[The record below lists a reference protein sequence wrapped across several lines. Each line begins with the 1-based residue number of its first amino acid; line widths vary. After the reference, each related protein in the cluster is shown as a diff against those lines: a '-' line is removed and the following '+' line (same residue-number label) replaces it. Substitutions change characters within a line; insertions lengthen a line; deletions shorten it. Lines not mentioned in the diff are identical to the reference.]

1 MALSAPERQARFDR
15 FRLLAGLA
23 IAGFGLITIGL
34 LRLQVAEHDRYAELS
49 KENRVR
55 LEVLRAP
62 RGAIYDRNGE
72 LLADSAPSFTIL
84 FRPFPAESA
93 QRAALTRTAAWLHR
107 VSRLTGVDSTEVRRL
122 VGQANRS
129 GHSAPLMRD
138 APFAVLAGVEESRSE
153 LPGIEV
159 QVEPLRRYPNG
170 SLAAHLL
177 GYAGEINDSEVDSL
191 TEQGYQPGDLYGR
204 TGVERS
210 YEEILRGH
218 DGAEYVVVNAM
229 GKRVSTLSGEP
240 PRPPVAGHD
249 LVLTLDLKVQRALEL
264 AMRNVAKGAAV
275 VIDPRDG
282 GILALVSRPAFN
294 PNEFSHGLSYER
306 WDELNSAAA
315 NPLLN
320 RAIQGMYPP
329 GSTFKIVSMMAALR
343 AGVVN
348 PGTRLQPCSGRFT
361 FGTRSFGCWNHAGH
375 GSLDLI
381 QALEKSCDVYFY
393 QVGLALGL
401 PHLEEAAHDFGLGER
416 TGVDLPQERRGLV
429 PTTSWYDQRFGAGRW
444 SKGLLLN
451 LAIGQG
457 ELLVTPIQL
466 ALLCAESANGG
477 RALRPHI
484 VREVRG
490 VKDFHTPKP
499 VQSGFDASDRAW
511 SALHEAMRGVV
522 DDGTATLARVPGI
535 AVAGKTGTAQNPH
548 GKDHALFVC
557 YAPADQPAM
566 AMSFVVENS
575 GHGGTICAPIAGE
588 VIRRVFGADTMHVAP
603 VIVRRVVRDT
613 TATDT
618 LGVGNGD

>member
-23 IAGFGLITIGL
+23 IAGFGLVTAGL

-84 FRPFPAESA
+84 FQPFPAESA
-93 QRAALTRTAAWLHR
+93 QRAAVTRTSAWLHR
-107 VSRLTGVDSTEVRRL
+107 VSGLTGVDTTEVRRL
-122 VGQANRS
+122 VREANRS
-129 GHSAPLMRD
+129 GHSSALMRD

-177 GYAGEINDSEVDSL
+177 GYAGEINDAELDSL
-191 TEQGYQPGDLYGR
+191 TEQGYQSGDLLGR

-229 GKRVSTLSGEP
+229 GKRVSTLAGEA

-249 LVLTLDLKVQRALEL
+249 LVLTIDLKLQRALEA
-264 AMRNVAKGAAV
+264 AMKNVAKGAAV

-282 GILALVSRPAFN
+282 GILALVSRPAFD

-306 WDELNSAAA
+306 WDELNSAQA

-329 GSTFKIVSMMAALR
+329 GSTFKIVTMMAALR
-343 AGVVN
+343 AGVVS
-348 PGTRLQPCSGRFT
+348 PGTRLQPCSGRYM
-361 FGTRSFGCWNHAGH
+361 FGTRAFGCWKHEGH

-381 QALEKSCDVYFY
+381 GALAKSCDVYFY
-393 QVGLALGL
+393 QVGISLGL
-401 PHLEEAAHDFGLGER
+401 PKLEQAARDFGLGER

-429 PTTSWYDQRFGAGRW
+429 PSESWYDKRFGAGRW
-444 SKGLLLN
+444 SKGLILN
-451 LAIGQG
+451 IAIGQG

-466 ALLCAESANGG
+466 ALLCAEAANGG
-477 RALRPHI
+477 HALRPHV

-490 VKDFHTPKP
+490 VQDYHPPKP
-499 VQSGFDASDRAW
+499 IQSGFEANDRAW
-511 SALHEAMRGVV
+511 TALHTAMRDVV
-522 DDGTATLARVPGI
+522 DDGTATLAKIPGI
-535 AVAGKTGTAQNPH
+535 SIAGKTGTAQNPH

-557 YAPADQPAM
+557 YTPADQPTL

-575 GHGGTICAPIAGE
+575 GHGGVICAPIAGE
-588 VIRRVFGADTMHVAP
+588 LIRRAFGADTMHVAAP
-603 VIVRRVVRDT
+603 LAHHARRDS
-613 TATDT
+613 TAVDT
-618 LGVGNGD
+618 LETGSGD